1 MTMLQL
7 FVVDKW
13 RCVVT
18 I

>member
-18 I
+18 V